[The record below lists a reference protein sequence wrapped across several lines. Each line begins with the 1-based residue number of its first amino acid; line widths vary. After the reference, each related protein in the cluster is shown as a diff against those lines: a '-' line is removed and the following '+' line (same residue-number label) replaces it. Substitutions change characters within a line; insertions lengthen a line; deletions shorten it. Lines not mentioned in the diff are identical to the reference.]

1 MKCKQPPAR
10 SRWLKGRSGNPSGR
24 HKGSK
29 NLKTLVNSLKTA
41 LLNALNEVVTVDG
54 GNMTKLEAILKSM
67 TDKAVGGDTRAT
79 QQVVQLLRIYEE
91 PSGESEP
98 APALDAADDVVLQQF
113 FDRNALPQ
121 KDDPNATP
129 KAR

>member
-1 MKCKQPPAR
+1 
-10 SRWLKGRSGNPSGR
+10 
-24 HKGSK
+24 
-29 NLKTLVNSLKTA
+29 
-41 LLNALNEVVTVDG
+41 
-54 GNMTKLEAILKSM
+54 M

-98 APALDAADDVVLQQF
+98 APALDAADDVVLRQF
-113 FDRNALPQ
+113 FDRNAQPQ

>member
-1 MKCKQPPAR
+1 
-10 SRWLKGRSGNPSGR
+10 
-24 HKGSK
+24 
-29 NLKTLVNSLKTA
+29 
-41 LLNALNEVVTVDG
+41 
-54 GNMTKLEAILKSM
+54 M

-98 APALDAADDVVLQQF
+98 APALDAAVLRQF
-113 FDRNALPQ
+113 FDRNAQPQ